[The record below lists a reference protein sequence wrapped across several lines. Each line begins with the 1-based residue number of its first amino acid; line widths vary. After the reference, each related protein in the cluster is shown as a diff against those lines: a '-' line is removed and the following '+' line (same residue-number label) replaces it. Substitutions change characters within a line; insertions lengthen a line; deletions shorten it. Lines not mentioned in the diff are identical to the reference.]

1 MKWLIV
7 KIQGKSENRAVKE
20 KQQVISDERISGER
34 VLVKR
39 PSKKTTSMENQQ
51 QKRINSKRSK
61 HKITEPNKQ
70 GHIAAV
76 EYLSLSSCM
85 KIFIF
90 PRLIPKTVWDIL

>member
-1 MKWLIV
+1 M
-7 KIQGKSENRAVKE
+7 QGKSENIVVKE
-20 KQQVISDERISGER
+20 KQHVSQMKEVSGER

-85 KIFIF
+85 KIFPF
-90 PRLIPKTVWDIL
+90 PRLVLNTVCDIL